1 MDQELIAY
9 LEKNFAQIGQR
20 FAQMMDERF
29 ARMDERFARMDERFA
44 RIDERFEKQDEQFR
58 SFREETTR
66 RFGHLDEGVRHTQV
80 LVEGLWGDL
89 RLVADGVV
97 GLDERLMA
105 FRKEVAQDIDD
116 VRKLIRPIY
125 SALDQRVRNLEIRK
139 DLQGRDP
146 IDIIRERFGKPSE

>member
-9 LEKNFAQIGQR
+9 LESNFAQIS
-20 FAQMMDERF
+20 ERF
-29 ARMDERFARMDERFA
+29 A
-44 RIDERFEKQDEQFR
+44 KQDEKIE
-58 SFREETTR
+58 S
-66 RFGHLDEGVRHTQV
+66 
-80 LVEGLWGDL
+80 
-89 RLVADGVV
+89 
-97 GLDERLMA
+97 

>member
-9 LEKNFAQIGQR
+9 LESNFAQIS
-20 FAQMMDERF
+20 ERF
-29 ARMDERFARMDERFA
+29 A
-44 RIDERFEKQDEQFR
+44 KQDEKIE
-58 SFREETTR
+58 SFRKETTR
-66 RFGHLDEGVRHTQV
+66 RFGHLDEGVRHTQI